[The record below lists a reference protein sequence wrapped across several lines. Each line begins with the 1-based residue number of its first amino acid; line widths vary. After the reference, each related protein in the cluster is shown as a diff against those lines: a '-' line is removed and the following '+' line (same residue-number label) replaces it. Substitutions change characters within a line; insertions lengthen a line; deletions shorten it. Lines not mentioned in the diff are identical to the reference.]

1 MYLARVSSSLFRLHS
16 ASFRFSSC
24 SPFSTPVQNP
34 GRSLPGFL
42 PSLYEIWILYCGTRL
57 EMKWSID
64 IDLVQSTRSVVPI
77 LWNTTMFLVSKNN
90 LVFLIKTL
98 LFPVLENCLNWQM
111 KETRSSCQTTSNHLT
126 LSAWFLRLYLKVKSL
141 ILLTT
146 NCWKLQITYTLFF
159 KAKLCS
165 FFSS

>member
-1 MYLARVSSSLFRLHS
+1 MAYYLRPYVLRPRMYLARVSSGLFRPHS

-42 PSLYEIWILYCGTRL
+42 PSLRNLNFILRN
-57 EMKWSID
+57 
-64 IDLVQSTRSVVPI
+64 SVRNGVEYRYR
-77 LWNTTMFLVSKNN
+77 FD
-90 LVFLIKTL
+90 
-98 LFPVLENCLNWQM
+98 PVDKKCC
-111 KETRSSCQTTSNHLT
+111 S
-126 LSAWFLRLYLKVKSL
+126 KSL

-146 NCWKLQITYTLFF
+146 NCWKLQITYILLF

-165 FFSS
+165 FFPQLATIVLNFTDFNSICTFLIWCVNF